1 MAETDNHDI
10 THLLIEWSNGN
21 QAVQAQLI
29 ESVYQELH
37 KLASSYLRRER
48 PDHTLQPTALVH
60 EAYLILIDQKRV
72 QWQNR
77 THFFGIAAQIMR
89 RILVDYARSQKAA
102 KRGGEHLTVA
112 LEEAFGVAHPTK
124 NVDLLALD
132 TALQQL
138 ETFDPQ
144 QAQIVE
150 LRYFA
155 GLKTDETA
163 EVLGI
168 SLATVGREW
177 SMAKAWLYRELSAG
191 N

>member
-10 THLLIEWSNGN
+10 THLLIEWGSGN

-37 KLASSYLRRER
+37 KLASSYLRKER

-112 LEEAFGVAHPTK
+112 LEEAFGVAHPAQ

-132 TALQQL
+132 TALQRL